1 MISFL
6 LARLR
11 RPFYGWWIVAGALV
25 GQFTWMGV
33 GPAVVGVFLLP
44 VVNDLGWQVWQFTL
58 GTTLAAAGG
67 ALSGIVA
74 GEAVDRYG
82 PRPLML
88 LGAAVTTVCFVGL
101 SLQSNLWIF
110 LALYAITGFAGW
122 TLFGPLV
129 VNAAVSKWF
138 ITKRGWALAVGSIGV
153 SLAGMISPVTVTFIV
168 DTWNWRSG
176 YAALGTFITLAIV
189 PAAFVMRRMPEDYG
203 MRPDG
208 DGAGTGPQAAQT
220 PSAVEPHSL
229 TRSQALRTSGFW
241 LLTLGFTL
249 NYTAMS
255 AILVHAIPFA
265 TEAGFSRAVASAALA
280 VNGVGNLASKGFWGY
295 GLQRFDARLLAAT
308 AYTVS
313 ATGVALMILAGVTG
327 QGAILFPRLLPV
339 RLRFRRNHPAQ
350 RVPVGSLLRT
360 RAHRR
365 DPRHWQPHLRSRHR
379 LGAGAGRSL
388 VRPVRGLLPRVH
400 RRHRR
405 LCVCRSHG
413 RRVKIQAIAGSVLI
427 HDPGYQPPS
436 S

>member
-6 LARLR
+6 LAILR
-11 RPFYGWWIVAGALV
+11 GPFYGWWIVAGALV

-327 QGAILFPRLLPV
+327 QGAILFPGFFLYGFGFGGTIPLSEFLWARYFGREHIGAIRGIGNPISVAGTGLGPV
-339 RLRFRRNHPAQ
+339 L
-350 RVPVGSLLRT
+350 
-360 RAHRR
+360 
-365 DPRHWQPHLRSRHR
+365 
-379 LGAGAGRSL
+379 AGAWFDLSGAYY
-388 VRPVRGLLPRVH
+388 PAF
-400 RRHRR
+400 
-405 LCVCRSHG
+405 
-413 RRVKIQAIAGSVLI
+413 IAAIAVYVSAAATVGASK
-427 HDPGYQPPS
+427 S
-436 S
+436 RR

>member
-1 MISFL
+1 M
-6 LARLR
+6 LAILR

-25 GQFTWMGV
+25 GQFAWMGV

-67 ALSGIVA
+67 ALSGILA
-74 GEAVDRYG
+74 GEVVDCYG

-101 SLQSNLWIF
+101 SLQSDLWIF

-138 ITKRGWALAVGSIGV
+138 ITKRGWALAIGSIGV
-153 SLAGMISPVTVTFIV
+153 SLAGMISPVTATFIV

-176 YAALGTFITLAIV
+176 YAALGAFVTLAIV
-189 PAAFVMRRMPEDYG
+189 PSAFMMRRMPEDYG

-208 DGAGTGPQAAQT
+208 DGAGTGAQAAQT
-220 PSAVEPHSL
+220 RSEFEPRSL

-265 TEAGFSRAVASAALA
+265 TEAGFSRAIASAALA

-308 AYTVS
+308 AYTIS
-313 ATGVALMILAGVTG
+313 AVGVALMIVAGVTG
-327 QGAILFPRLLPV
+327 QGTILFPGFFLYGFGFGGTIPLSEFLWARYFGREHIGAIRGIGNPIAVAGTGLGPV
-339 RLRFRRNHPAQ
+339 LAGAWFDLSGAYYPAFIAAIA
-350 RVPVGSLLRT
+350 VYVSAAATVGAS
-360 RAHRR
+360 
-365 DPRHWQPHLRSRHR
+365 RSRR
-379 LGAGAGRSL
+379 
-388 VRPVRGLLPRVH
+388 
-400 RRHRR
+400 
-405 LCVCRSHG
+405 
-413 RRVKIQAIAGSVLI
+413 
-427 HDPGYQPPS
+427 
-436 S
+436 